1 MDFKQDYFDLW
12 AKAWNFHK
20 RFSGMSGTDEDWK
33 EVISES
39 ERIVNQYD
47 KTVKRCFVQSLL
59 LAVIKELE
67 RERKEDEKNG

>member
-1 MDFKQDYFDLW
+1 MDFKQDYFDVW

-20 RFSGMSGTDEDWK
+20 KYANMSGTEEDWK
-33 EVISES
+33 QAVDEA
-39 ERIVNQYD
+39 ERIVHQYD

-67 RERKEDEKNG
+67 RKEDEKNG